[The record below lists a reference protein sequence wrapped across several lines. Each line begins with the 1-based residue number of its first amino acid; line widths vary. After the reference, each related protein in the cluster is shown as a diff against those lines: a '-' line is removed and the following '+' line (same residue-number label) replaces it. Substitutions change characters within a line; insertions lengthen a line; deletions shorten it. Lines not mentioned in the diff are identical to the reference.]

1 MIKVTNIDNNNV
13 AKRWRCIRSSITR
26 TDTHKNLPQAV
37 VKTDLEAIK
46 VKSEKGRKR
55 KRDEGDSETE
65 VEARNLLNIYILVN
79 YLVSKKSTYSILSVY
94 HPAVHIGPK

>member
-1 MIKVTNIDNNNV
+1 M
-13 AKRWRCIRSSITR
+13 TR

-65 VEARNLLNIYILVN
+65 VEARNTNIVCTPKKLKPTVSPGILK
-79 YLVSKKSTYSILSVY
+79 LKRLF
-94 HPAVHIGPK
+94 